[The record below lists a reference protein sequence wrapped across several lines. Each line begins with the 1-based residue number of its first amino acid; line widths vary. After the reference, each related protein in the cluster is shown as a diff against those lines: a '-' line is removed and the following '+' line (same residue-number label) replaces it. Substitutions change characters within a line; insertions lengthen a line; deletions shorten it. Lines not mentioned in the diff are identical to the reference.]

1 MRLIALITTM
11 ALLAPA
17 AASAQAPLREYEG
30 RVVSVNREAKRFR
43 LHDVERGTVR
53 VHVNRNTRF
62 ERINGMA
69 GLRVGMR
76 RVEVKVRRIDG
87 RWVAAEVERSGGGGE
102 HGGGDRGGDRGGSGG
117 GGGNGGGNSGPGS
130 NR

>member
-17 AASAQAPLREYEG
+17 TASAQAPLREYEG

-43 LHDVERGTVR
+43 LHDTERGTVR
-53 VHVNRNTRF
+53 IHVNGNTRF

-76 RVEVKVRRIDG
+76 RVEAKVRRIEG
-87 RWVAAEVERSGGGGE
+87 RWVAAEVEKSGGGGE
-102 HGGGDRGGDRGGSGG
+102 HGGGDRRGGRGG
-117 GGGNGGGNSGPGS
+117 GGGGGNSGPGS